1 MLKRSKFSCKLFV
14 TVDDLMESRR
24 FWVRIPRINKK
35 VLTVDDEHRRLRR
48 HRRSDAV
55 LGLANDFSGV
65 QASNRLH
72 RDDRRVVDHL
82 HEKMFKHCSQL
93 LILKSKTVTSSKTSD
108 STNK

>member
-1 MLKRSKFSCKLFV
+1 
-14 TVDDLMESRR
+14 MESRR

-65 QASNRLH
+65 QTSNRLH

-82 HEKMFKHCSQL
+82 HEKKF
-93 LILKSKTVTSSKTSD
+93 
-108 STNK
+108 